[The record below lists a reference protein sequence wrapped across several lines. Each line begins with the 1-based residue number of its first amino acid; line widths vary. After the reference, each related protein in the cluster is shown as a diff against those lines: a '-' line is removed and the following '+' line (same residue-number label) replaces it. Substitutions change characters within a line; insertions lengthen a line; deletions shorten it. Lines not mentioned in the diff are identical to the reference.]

1 MAHIAVVDDK
11 EILRDSLSAAL
22 TREDHTVTA
31 FDDPV
36 EALAQVKSQR
46 FDAVLVDLKMPRM
59 DGLTFIREVR
69 ATGCEAPIVMMTAF
83 ASVATAVEAMKLG
96 AFDYLQKPFEADS
109 AIMVVERA
117 LEHARLRRENEAL
130 RTSVEDLRRRRE
142 LVGSGPN
149 MVGLRQALD
158 RVAASHATVLI
169 CGESGTGKELVASY
183 IHHHSPRA
191 QQAMLCLNCAALSAN
206 LLESELFGHER
217 GAFTGADRTRK
228 GRFELA
234 DGGTLLLDEISEMA
248 LPLQAKLLRVL
259 QEGEYERVGSSI
271 TRRGNVR
278 VIATTN
284 RDLDEWVARK
294 RFRGDLFYRL
304 NVLPIRVPPL
314 RERAEDIEELCK
326 HFLNE
331 TRYEENVKAK
341 GFTPSAMRL
350 LCQYSWPGNV
360 RELENLCRRAAT
372 LCSSEMIDADLIG
385 PWLRTDAAAIDEV
398 GTLREGRM
406 LEDMERQ
413 LITRTLTRFNGHR
426 VKTAKA
432 LGMGVRTLGMKLKQW
447 REESHA
453 LAAAAGPL
461 RPLAGQLTGPL
472 AGRVT
477 SSSSVLVGH
486 ANGVVHTNGGPGSA
500 RVADA
505 AESARRSGVGPAF
518 SAT

>member
-11 EILRDSLSAAL
+11 EILRDSLATAL

-36 EALAQVKSQR
+36 EALAQIKGQR

-69 ATGCEAPIVMMTAF
+69 SAGCEAPVVMMTAF
-83 ASVATAVEAMKLG
+83 ASVSTAVEAMKLG

-109 AIMVVERA
+109 MLMVVERA

-130 RTSVEDLRRRRE
+130 RTSVDDLRRRRE
-142 LVGSGPN
+142 LVGSGAK
-149 MVGLRQALD
+149 MEGLRHELD
-158 RVAASHATVLI
+158 RVAASHATVLV

-183 IHHHSPRA
+183 IHQGSPRA

-217 GAFTGADRTRK
+217 GAFTGADRARK

-259 QEGEYERVGSSI
+259 QEGEYERVGSSV

-284 RDLDEWVARK
+284 RDLESWVAKK
-294 RFRGDLFYRL
+294 RFREDLFYRL

-314 RERAEDIEELCK
+314 RERAEDIEQLSK
-326 HFLNE
+326 HFLQE
-331 TRYEENVKAK
+331 TRREEAVRAK
-341 GFTPSAMRL
+341 GFTPAAMRL
-350 LCQYSWPGNV
+350 LCGYSWPGNV

-372 LCSSEMIDADLIG
+372 LCSGEMIDADLIG
-385 PWLRTDAAAIDEV
+385 PWLRTDASQDEV
-398 GTLREGRM
+398 GALREGRM

-413 LITRTLTRFNGHR
+413 LITRTLTQFNGHR

-453 LAAAAGPL
+453 MATANGPL
-461 RPLAGQLTGPL
+461 RPLAGNMP
-472 AGRVT
+472 GRMSGT
-477 SSSSVLVGH
+477 STMLVG
-486 ANGVVHTNGGPGSA
+486 NGMAGGA
-500 RVADA
+500 RLADG
-505 AESARRSGVGPAF
+505 AENARRGGVGAAF
-518 SAT
+518 SAS